1 MNRREIIISSYIEAY
16 NNFDVSKMIVDFS
29 DEVVFEN
36 RQKGEVN
43 MTLNG
48 IEEFKAQAEIAKTY
62 FSERQQ
68 KVRSFKHEEEKS
80 QIEIEYYGVLA
91 IDFPNGMKK
100 GQEIRLNGT
109 SVFEFIDD
117 KIIKLTDI
125 SW

>member
-1 MNRREIIISSYIEAY
+1 MDKREKIISSYIQAY
-16 NNFDVSKMIVDFS
+16 NSFDVPKMTANFS
-29 DEVVFEN
+29 DKIIFTN
-36 RQKGEVN
+36 IQNGETS

-48 IEEFKAQAEIAKTY
+48 IEEFKKQAELAKTY

-68 KVRSFKHEEEKS
+68 IVKAIKHKGEKS

-109 SVFEFIDD
+109 SIFEFSEDE
-117 KIIKLTDI
+117 IIKLTDI
-125 SW
+125 S